1 MLDQF
6 RINPKNTNMPLQV
19 IKDRIDKGYELQE
32 LEEDSLSKD
41 EQLKYN
47 DAIIIAPDYQR
58 EYRSSPA
65 DESSLIESIL
75 LGIPIP
81 PIFLASQKLKG
92 VPVLNVVDGQH
103 RLRAFYRYLTN
114 EFKLKELGI
123 LQLGYEGKF
132 FNDLEIEE
140 MNLIQSSDISTITF
154 RDFPGENFELEIF
167 SRYNKGTKPLTPQE
181 IRHAVYSSKVNDMVN
196 DFCKILLSE
205 KGESHLFKL
214 KLAYGVSKERYQKKK
229 VQESIF
235 VILSI
240 LENGIEQ
247 EAKKSPEYAENYMKQ
262 KNILEKNHDDN
273 FIDSALESTKF
284 KFSKFNEIIEKLSES
299 TKSPFSKE
307 IYGIS
312 SRGNKFQVSISMILA
327 SVFYSLEEKINFDY
341 LLQDDVFER
350 FHLKISENLANSYL
364 EDPDY
369 NASTTNPEKIKE
381 LTDIIVASLDL

>member
-32 LEEDSLSKD
+32 LEEDNLSKD

>member
-284 KFSKFNEIIEKLSES
+284 KFSKFNKIIAKLSES

-341 LLQDDVFER
+341 LLQDDIFEK
-350 FHLKISENLANSYL
+350 FHLKISKNLANSYL

-381 LTDIIVASLDL
+381 LTDIIVASLDI